1 MNRHT
6 SIWVRVPLGF
16 VLFLLLFRA
25 VSVQAQQQQWAAVK
39 TDIRFYIKNAGL
51 EVEGSFDE
59 LAGTFVS
66 GGPQRLPILVMGVA
80 QVKSIRTGIGL
91 RDSHLQA
98 KAYFDAAS
106 FSEIR
111 MQLVSIEG
119 KNAKFSVTIKGQS
132 RLYEMP
138 FEWKHTKDKAHFSA
152 VFRLNRRDFNVGGG
166 SMVLADEVL
175 ISIKLDLRLLA
186 VPEVQ

>member
-1 MNRHT
+1 MNSHT
-6 SIWVRVPLGF
+6 SIRFSVLLGF
-16 VLFLLLFRA
+16 VLFLLLFRT

-66 GGPQRLPILVMGVA
+66 VGPQRLPILVMGVA

-119 KNAKFSVTIKGQS
+119 KNAKFSVTIKDT
-132 RLYEMP
+132 R
-138 FEWKHTKDKAHFSA
+138 DKAHFSA
-152 VFRLNRRDFNVGGG
+152 VFKLNRRDFKVGGG

-175 ISIKLDLRLLA
+175 IRIKLDLRLLA
-186 VPEVQ
+186 ASEVQ

>member
-1 MNRHT
+1 MNSHT
-6 SIWVRVPLGF
+6 SIRFSVLLGF
-16 VLFLLLFRA
+16 VLFLLLFRT

-66 GGPQRLPILVMGVA
+66 IGPQRLPILVMGVA

-106 FSEIR
+106 FSEVR
-111 MQLVSIEG
+111 MQLVSIDG

-138 FEWKHTKDKAHFSA
+138 FEWKHTRDKAHFSA
-152 VFRLNRRDFNVGGG
+152 VFKLNRRDFKVGGG

-175 ISIKLDLRLLA
+175 IRIKLDLRLLA
-186 VPEVQ
+186 ASEVQ